1 MKTTQILPARSL
13 TGEIEVPG
21 DKSIGHRIALI
32 GAISRGTT
40 EADNFPNGADPQTTL
55 ACLRKLGVDVRSANG
70 KVTMEGRGLGGLEP
84 PVGDL
89 DAGNSGTTVRLLSG
103 ILAGQSFR
111 STLTG
116 DESLSRRPMSR
127 VVDPLERFGARLE
140 STDGHLPLSIEG
152 GPLKAIDYDLP
163 VPSAQVKSAVLLAG
177 LHAEGT
183 TSVYET
189 VQTRDHIEIA
199 LTASGARLRS
209 DGGRIEVDGG
219 GILHGRSLRIPG
231 DLSSAAFLIAGALLV
246 PRSRLRLNGVGVNP
260 TRSACLALIER
271 SGGLVSLD
279 SLSNE
284 GGEPVADI
292 QVRSSNLLP
301 IDVPPEATAGL
312 IDELPII
319 AVLGAAS
326 EGIRIRGAGELR
338 LKESDRIHA
347 VVTNLRSIGVEVEE
361 FDDGLRVHGGQV
373 IEGGRVSSFG
383 DHRVAM
389 AFAVA
394 GLVSGIGIEIED
406 SGCVDISFPGFFELL
421 ENLVQR

>member
-1 MKTTQILPARSL
+1 MKTTQILPVRSL

-21 DKSIGHRIALI
+21 DKSIGHRIGLI
-32 GAISRGTT
+32 GAISEGTT
-40 EADNFPNGADPQTTL
+40 EADNFPTGADCQSTL
-55 ACLRKLGVDVRSANG
+55 TCLREMGVDVRLAGG
-70 KVTMEGRGLGGLEP
+70 KVTIEGRGLGGLQP
-84 PVGDL
+84 PTGDL

-103 ILAGQSFR
+103 ILAGQSFS

-127 VVDPLERFGARLE
+127 VVGPLERFGARLE
-140 STDGHLPLSIEG
+140 TADGHLPLSIEG
-152 GPLKAIDYDLP
+152 GPLKAISYDLP

-189 VQTRDHIEIA
+189 VQTRDHTEIA

-246 PRSRLRLNGVGVNP
+246 PRSQLRLNGVGVNP
-260 TRSACLALIER
+260 TRSACLAFIER

-292 QVRSSNLLP
+292 RVRSSNLLP

-326 EGIRIRGAGELR
+326 AGIRIRGAGELR
-338 LKESDRIHA
+338 LKETDRIHA

-394 GLVSGIGIEIED
+394 GLVSRIGIEIKD

-421 ENLVQR
+421 KSLVQR